1 MMENQV
7 EDEKVFL
14 IKSSLHPSSLL
25 GMPGRFLMIYQYAYF
40 NIFLEKI
47 RLNKKDCKIQH
58 CANQN
63 MMRNTFSLL
72 YGASESKSVI
82 LTTDP

>member
-7 EDEKVFL
+7 EDEKMFL
-14 IKSSLHPSSLL
+14 IKSFLHHSSLL

-47 RLNKKDCKIQH
+47 RLNKKDC
-58 CANQN
+58 QN
-63 MMRNTFSLL
+63 PTLCKSEYDEKHFFSFVWCIR
-72 YGASESKSVI
+72 E
-82 LTTDP
+82 